1 MQAPIS
7 HVLPLTMIRRARMLP
22 VNGRVLARVGQ
33 KVNATD
39 VVADA
44 DVSNKH
50 ILLNIR
56 RALNLSAFDDF
67 RKVIEHRV
75 GDKVQE
81 GDVIAETSGIFKRVV
96 YAPAAGQIVS
106 ISGGQL
112 LLEVQ
117 GEPFKLQAGLNG
129 EVTEVIPE
137 QGVILE
143 THGALIQGVWGNG
156 KINMGMLLNLA
167 QEAGEELTSDRM
179 DVSMRGAVVLGG
191 HCSSAE
197 VFRVGMELPLRGLIL
212 GSMSADLVPIARQV
226 DYPVIL
232 TEGFGIYP
240 LNNIAYRILTT
251 NERRDVCL
259 NAVEW
264 DAYTGDRP
272 EVIIPLPATGNL
284 APEVAQFKAGHTVRI
299 KGAPYSKQVVGVL
312 VEMLPG
318 LTLMP
323 NGLRVPAASVRLEN
337 NEEIN
342 IPLANLDVLD

>member
-1 MQAPIS
+1 MQASIS
-7 HVLPLTMIRRARMLP
+7 HILPLTMIRRARMLP
-22 VNGRVLARVGQ
+22 VNGRVLARAGQ
-33 KVNATD
+33 KVSATD
-39 VVADA
+39 VVAEA
-44 DVSNKH
+44 DVANKH
-50 ILLNIR
+50 VILNIR
-56 RALNLSAFDDF
+56 RALSLSAQEDLQ
-67 RKVIEHRV
+67 KIVEHRV

-96 YAPAAGQIVS
+96 YAPVSGQIVS
-106 ISGGQL
+106 ISGGQV
-112 LLEVQ
+112 LLEAQ
-117 GEPFKLQAGLNG
+117 GECFKLLAGLNG
-129 EVTEVIPE
+129 EVAEVIPE

-156 KINMGMLLNLA
+156 KINIGVLFNLA
-167 QEAGEELTSDRM
+167 EEAGKELTAEM
-179 DVSMRGAVVLGG
+179 LDVSMRGAVVLGG

-197 VFRVGMELPLRGLIL
+197 VLRIAMGLPLRGLIL
-212 GSMSADLVPIARQV
+212 GSMTAELIPVARQV
-226 DYPVIL
+226 EYPIIL

-240 LNNIAYRILTT
+240 INNIAHRILTT

-259 NAVEW
+259 NATEW
-264 DAYTGDRP
+264 DRYTGDRP

-284 APEVAQFKAGHTVRI
+284 APEIAQFKSGQTVRI
-299 KGAPYSKQVVGVL
+299 KGASYNKQAVGVL

-323 NGLRVPAASVRLEN
+323 NGLRVPAANVRLEN

>member
-1 MQAPIS
+1 
-7 HVLPLTMIRRARMLP
+7 
-22 VNGRVLARVGQ
+22 
-33 KVNATD
+33 
-39 VVADA
+39 
-44 DVSNKH
+44 
-50 ILLNIR
+50 
-56 RALNLSAFDDF
+56 
-67 RKVIEHRV
+67 
-75 GDKVQE
+75 
-81 GDVIAETSGIFKRVV
+81 
-96 YAPAAGQIVS
+96 
-106 ISGGQL
+106 
-112 LLEVQ
+112 
-117 GEPFKLQAGLNG
+117 
-129 EVTEVIPE
+129 
-137 QGVILE
+137 
-143 THGALIQGVWGNG
+143 
-156 KINMGMLLNLA
+156 MGMLLNLA

-212 GSMSADLVPIARQV
+212 GSMSADLVSIARQV

>member
-1 MQAPIS
+1 MQAAIS
-7 HVLPLTMIRRARMLP
+7 HILPLTMIRRARMLP

-33 KVNATD
+33 KVSATD

-44 DVSNKH
+44 EMSNKH
-50 ILLNIR
+50 ILLNVR
-56 RALNLSAFDDF
+56 RALNLSTQDDL
-67 RKVIEHRV
+67 RKRIELRV

-81 GDVIAETSGIFKRVV
+81 GDVIAETSGVFKRVV
-96 YAPAAGQIVS
+96 YAPVAGQIIS
-106 ISGGQL
+106 ISGGQI

-117 GEPFKLQAGLNG
+117 DEPFKLQAGLNG

-167 QEAGEELTSDRM
+167 QEAEEELTGEKL

-197 VFRVGMELPLRGLIL
+197 VLRIGMELPLRGLIL
-212 GSMSADLVPIARQV
+212 GSMTADLVSVAKQV

-232 TEGFGIYP
+232 IEGFGVYP
-240 LNNIAYRILTT
+240 INNIAYRILTT
-251 NERRDVCL
+251 NERRDVCI
-259 NAVEW
+259 NAAEW
-264 DAYTGDRP
+264 DRYSGNRP

-284 APEVAQFKAGHTVRI
+284 APEVAQFKMGHTVRI
-299 KGAPYSKQVVGVL
+299 KGASYGKQVVGIL

-318 LTLMP
+318 LTLMS
-323 NGLRVPAASVRLEN
+323 NGLRVPAANVRLEN
-337 NEEIN
+337 NEEIH

>member
-1 MQAPIS
+1 MQAPVS
-7 HVLPLTMIRRARMLP
+7 HILPLTMIRRARMLP
-22 VNGRVLARVGQ
+22 VNGRVLARIGQ
-33 KVNATD
+33 KVSATD

-50 ILLNIR
+50 VILNIR
-56 RALNLSAFDDF
+56 RALNLSAQDDLQ
-67 RKVIEHRV
+67 KIIEHRV

-81 GDVIAETSGIFKRVV
+81 GDVIAETSGVFKRVV
-96 YAPAAGQIVS
+96 YAPVSGQIVS
-106 ISGGQL
+106 ISSGQVL
-112 LLEVQ
+112 IEVQ
-117 GEPFKLQAGLNG
+117 GDHFKLLAGLNG

-143 THGALIQGVWGNG
+143 AHGALIQGVWGNG

-167 QEAGEELTSDRM
+167 QEAGKELTGEM
-179 DVSMRGAVVLGG
+179 LDVSMRGAVVLGG

-197 VFRVGMELPLRGLIL
+197 VLRIGMDLPLRGLIL
-212 GSMSADLVPIARQV
+212 GSMTAELVPVARQV
-226 DYPVIL
+226 DYPVIV

-240 LNNIAYRILTT
+240 INNIAYRILTT

-264 DAYTGDRP
+264 DRYAGERP
-272 EVIIPLPATGNL
+272 EVVIPLPATGNL
-284 APEVAQFKAGHTVRI
+284 APEVAQFKTGHTVRI